1 MFFQRLR
8 RHVDEVAPTEAHQ
21 RLAGGEGILVD
32 VREPHEWRAGHAAGA
47 RHIPL
52 QDLPG
57 RIAEL
62 PADQPVFLICAAGGR
77 SRTAAELL
85 QDAGFAAPINVRG
98 GTAAWQGAA
107 LPMEP
112 GD

>member
-1 MFFQRLR
+1 MFWNRSR
-8 RHVDEVAPTEAHQ
+8 SAVTEVAPAEAHQ
-21 RLAGGEGILVD
+21 RLSQGEGILVD

-52 QDLPG
+52 RELPG

-62 PADQPVFLICAAGGR
+62 RADQPVFLICAVGGR
-77 SRTAAELL
+77 SRSAAELL
-85 QDAGFAAPINVRG
+85 QDAGFSAPINVRG

-112 GD
+112 GV